1 MKIISIHIFSLYQ
14 DKPIILSSAFSL
26 SFISIFQRGTMKEF
40 LNFHSR
46 LVIERLS
53 KDTSAQIQLEKGI
66 CYAIRNSDKI
76 GVTMICDEEYPKR
89 VAIEFLLK
97 IIDDFKIFIMEKKI
111 DLNSYIKDTDIKYEY
126 IKNEIEEWQNPATK
140 DNLMK
145 LQEELNDVV
154 DIMRKNL
161 DELLK
166 REENLESLII
176 KSNELSETSKN
187 FYIYAKK
194 TNRCCNF

>member
-145 LQEELNDVV
+145 LQEELNDVA

-161 DELLK
+161 DEFLK

-187 FYIYAKK
+187 FYIHAKK

>member
-145 LQEELNDVV
+145 LQEELNDVA

-187 FYIYAKK
+187 FYIHAKK

>member
-1 MKIISIHIFSLYQ
+1 
-14 DKPIILSSAFSL
+14 
-26 SFISIFQRGTMKEF
+26 
-40 LNFHSR
+40 
-46 LVIERLS
+46 
-53 KDTSAQIQLEKGI
+53 
-66 CYAIRNSDKI
+66 
-76 GVTMICDEEYPKR
+76 
-89 VAIEFLLK
+89 
-97 IIDDFKIFIMEKKI
+97 MEKKI
-111 DLNSYIKDTDIKYEY
+111 DLNLYIKDTDIKYEY
-126 IKNEIEEWQNPATK
+126 IKNEIEGWQNPATK
-140 DNLMK
+140 DNLMR

>member
-1 MKIISIHIFSLYQ
+1 MKILSIHVFSLYQ

-89 VAIEFLLK
+89 VAIELLLK

-111 DLNSYIKDTDIKYEY
+111 DLNLYIKDTDIKYEY

>member
-26 SFISIFQRGTMKEF
+26 SIISIFQRGTMKEF

-89 VAIEFLLK
+89 VAIELLLK

-111 DLNSYIKDTDIKYEY
+111 DLNLYIKDTDIKYEY
-126 IKNEIEEWQNPATK
+126 IKNEIEGWQNPATK
-140 DNLMK
+140 DNLMR

>member
-53 KDTSAQIQLEKGI
+53 MDTSAQIQLEKGI

-140 DNLMK
+140 DNLMR

-176 KSNELSETSKN
+176 KSNELSETSKT
-187 FYIYAKK
+187 FYIHAKK
-194 TNRCCNF
+194 TNICCNF